1 MATVKVNLKD
11 GSVIEEV
18 VTDAMDKME
27 LQDRLKQ
34 DEIREQFVDATIRY
48 DNGGTNDNH
57 SHHFNDLEEFI
68 KELGKF
74 GG

>member
-18 VTDAMDKME
+18 VSDAMDKME

-34 DEIREQFVDATIRY
+34 DDVRVRFVDATIQY
-48 DNGGTNDNH
+48 DNGGTDDNH
-57 SHHFNDLEEFI
+57 SHHFTDLDEFI
-68 KELGKF
+68 NELGKF